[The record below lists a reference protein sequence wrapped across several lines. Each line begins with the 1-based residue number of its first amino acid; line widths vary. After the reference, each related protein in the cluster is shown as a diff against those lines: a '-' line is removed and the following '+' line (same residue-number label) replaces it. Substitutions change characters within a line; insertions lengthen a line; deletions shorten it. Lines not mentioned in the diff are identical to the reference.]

1 MFMETSAKTGLN
13 VKALF
18 TKIAYSLPGSE
29 RSATQHDPTTATQRT
44 TIRLPPLALPVHP
57 GPGAG
62 MIPTVYSI
70 AIASVAVIDV
80 RLNTT
85 AEGSSGA
92 SKCAC

>member
-13 VKALF
+13 AKALF

-29 RSATQHDPTTATQRT
+29 RSAAQHDPTTATQRT
-44 TIRLPPLALPVHP
+44 TLIILA
-57 GPGAG
+57 GA
-62 MIPTVYSI
+62 ILTFYPI
-70 AIASVAVIDV
+70 AFIAVIDV

-85 AEGSSGA
+85 AEGGTGS